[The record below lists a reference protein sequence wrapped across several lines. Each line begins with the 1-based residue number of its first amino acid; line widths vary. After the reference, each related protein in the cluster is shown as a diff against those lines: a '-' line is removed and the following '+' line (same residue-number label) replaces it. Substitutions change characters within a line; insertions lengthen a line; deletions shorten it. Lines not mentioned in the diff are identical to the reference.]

1 MQAVKE
7 IEITYQDIF
16 NRAML
21 LLNRSEKARKE
32 QIVANFQ
39 LGQLVAEIQ
48 DSARYGDSAVVKL
61 AEDLTRAKGYQV
73 HASFLWECARVYR
86 TFRGNLQR
94 IWELER
100 ELQLRGIHI
109 SWRFLVRNC
118 TPVPEP
124 EKVLEAEAYWERQIT
139 EWENSI
145 HEVEENIEKRD
156 ELIEK
161 MPPRAREQFEGF
173 VVKLAQDKTLK
184 VTSDNFK
191 KFNEVLQRIEKLL
204 DGLLSENKID
214 FDEKAID
221 LLKKIKEKIE
231 ILIGYKC

>member
-1 MQAVKE
+1 MNVEQVS
-7 IEITYQDIF
+7 EITYQEIF
-16 NRAML
+16 QKAL
-21 LLNRSEKARKE
+21 SLISRSEKARKDL
-32 QIVANFQ
+32 IVANFE
-39 LGQLVAEIQ
+39 LGELVSQIQ
-48 DSARYGDSAVVKL
+48 DNAQYGDGAVVKL
-61 AEDLTRAKGYQV
+61 AEDLTKAKGYQV
-73 HASFLWECARVYR
+73 TPVFLWECARVYR

-94 IWELER
+94 VWQLEK
-100 ELQLRGIHI
+100 ELQLRGIQI

-118 TPVPEP
+118 TPLPDP